1 MYVTDIDECLTSP
14 CMNNGTCFNS
24 YGGYYC
30 RCPKGWIGDNCL
42 QGKSFYFC
50 FTSFEVS
57 GGEFDDN
64 TILIFDLYMKKQ

>member
-1 MYVTDIDECLTSP
+1 MFLTDIDECLTSP

-42 QGKSFYFC
+42 QGKSFYF
-50 FTSFEVS
+50 F
-57 GGEFDDN
+57 
-64 TILIFDLYMKKQ
+64 L